1 MKYIDKLFYT
11 AAVIFFAASCTT
23 KEILP
28 ESQEEAIPEGYEKVA
43 FSVTT
48 QDVKTMRPEEGEFA
62 GKTVWVKNDQLKM
75 LYESGSATATLQGDG
90 GSISGS
96 FVAVLPDGVSPV
108 YAVYP
113 KSLDSSL
120 NGSMVSVVVPADQDG
135 SFGSG
140 NVALAKADAEN
151 NLAFKNINSMLKV
164 IIGEG
169 VTKITVESVD
179 GSALVGTA
187 NVNFTEEGLEF
198 GENTSTSSSLTAN
211 LSGEAGVYY
220 FSILSGVTHSKGLLL
235 KYYKGEEESGK
246 YLLDKS
252 VKATVNKI
260 LSFGEFEPTNNY
272 YVTVSG
278 AGNKNGL
285 SWANAM
291 DVAAF
296 KKLVFH
302 SGDHSSGSNPP
313 DTDADV
319 LKYST
324 LNGATIHMGAGNY
337 VVASAN
343 ADRPTIGFSDSG
355 VGTAFSLYIIGGY
368 DANGSAT
375 PDPSK
380 NVTAIKGNGGDGV
393 GRLIN
398 LEYKSNVHFDGITFT
413 ENHGDEGGAAAV
425 RIAHGTQ
432 YFNNCRFV
440 DNTNT
445 SSACAMHVGNAKAYL
460 TDCVFSGNSS
470 KEGAGVSVDGNADT
484 YVSLTDCTFS
494 DNESSANGG
503 AIRII
508 KGRVEVN
515 GGTFTGNKATSRGGA
530 VYMYESTA
538 SAVINGSTFSNNSV
552 SDADSNGQGGAIYT
566 GKQSVADIKECV
578 FTKNSARIAGAIG
591 CTGNAE
597 TNLSTVTISDCQFEE
612 NYAKVSGG
620 AILMG
625 NAGTM
630 DISNSTFIGNTTP
643 SKGGALAENG
653 YGGATIVALTDCSF
667 TENSATEYG
676 GAIRNE
682 EGILEIT
689 GGSFIGNTA
698 TNQGGAIYINTTKAS
713 AGIVGATFT
722 SNGGCTSEKY
732 GQGGAI
738 YSGGGANTEISG
750 CTFTTN
756 SARVGGA
763 IGCASDNDNNN
774 VITIDG
780 CTFNSNTSNGMAGA
794 VIMTSKGSLNISNS
808 TFTENQ
814 SNGSGGA
821 IRTNNANL
829 KFAMENVTFNS
840 NYASGDGV
848 GGALYMENGTHK
860 FNKCCFNGNHGTTS
874 GAFYVG
880 GTSTTYLNNC
890 LFTGNYMSSTNGTS
904 IRAWSTGAKLFMNNC
919 TFADDT
925 YTTKSDA
932 NGNNC
937 CWLYF
942 KGTKTV
948 ISNCTLIGYSRKGTN
963 GATNSGGAALTAF
976 DSENGSGTVYLINN
990 IIAHRNTSVSGA
1002 GLRKANG
1009 TLTLNT
1015 TSNKTSGFTSAT
1027 PSSSGTDAVDFWGTS
1042 DYFGGLT
1049 YVSNENP
1056 AWNNCYWQW
1065 NGTLDTGSNLNKDT
1079 AENIINAINTADS
1092 DFKSWL
1098 DEVDGLYYDGQ
1109 GNFRGNGNWWPGAY
1123 QGEATTPAGTSIKV
1137 MSFNTLYLGYD
1148 DKQLDNGVVKDIKP
1162 ERTWAQR
1169 APGCYAMIS
1178 GIGPDII
1185 GMQECEGAQKK
1196 DYVANCTAYGVYGVS
1211 RTSGTE
1217 TGTSEE
1223 VPILYKKSVLS
1234 VESKGTFWLSSTP
1247 SRPGTSHSKAD
1258 APRPATWAVMKV
1270 KSTNQKFFFVNAHLS
1285 TDDEARSFEIGVLLS
1300 GINSRNTGS
1309 LPVII
1314 TGDQNK
1320 IDEDACFDAFRNAGY
1335 TCTRRSAPETDK
1347 GITFHAFGFKEGTI
1361 DNIWQ
1366 KGCTAVNSFTVDRQ
1380 TWSGVQYISDHYPV
1394 YSTIVL

>member
-28 ESQEEAIPEGYEKVA
+28 ESHEEAIPEGYEKVA

-48 QDVKTMRPEEGEFA
+48 QDVKTMRPEKGEFA

-90 GSISGS
+90 GSISGT
-96 FVAVLPDGVSPV
+96 FLAVLPGGVQQV

-113 KSLDSSL
+113 NALVSSLDE
-120 NGSMVSVVVPADQDG
+120 GSVSVTVPAVQDG
-135 SFGSG
+135 SFATC
-140 NVALAKADAEN
+140 NIAVAKADAEK
-151 NLAFKNINSMLKV
+151 NLAFYNINTLLKV
-164 IIGEG
+164 IVGSG
-169 VTKITVESVD
+169 VTRISVESVD
-179 GSALVGTA
+179 GSPLVGTA
-187 NVNFTEEGLEF
+187 NVSFTGSGIEF
-198 GENTSTSSSLTAN
+198 GENTGGASSFVSN
-211 LSGEAGVYY
+211 LPGDAGTYY
-220 FSILSGVTHSKGLLL
+220 FSVLSGVTHSKGLFL

-252 VKATVNKI
+252 VKTTVNKI

-296 KKLVFH
+296 KKLVFSSSSY
-302 SGDHSSGSNPP
+302 SGTRD
-313 DTDADV
+313 DDADI

-324 LNGATIHMGAGNY
+324 LNGATVHMGAGDY

-343 ADRPTIGFSDSG
+343 ADKPTIGFAESL
-355 VGTAFSLYIIGGY
+355 GTAFHLYIIGGY

-380 NVTAIKGNGGDGV
+380 NVTAIKGNGVEGV

-413 ENHGDEGGAAAV
+413 ENHGDIGGAAAV
-425 RIAHGTQ
+425 RIVHGTQ
-432 YFNNCRFV
+432 HFNNCRFV
-440 DNTNT
+440 DNKNT
-445 SSACAMHVGNAKAYL
+445 ASACAMHVGNGKAYL
-460 TDCVFSGNSS
+460 TGCVFSGNTST
-470 KEGAGVSVDGNADT
+470 EGCCINVSGNSAT
-484 YVSLTDCTFS
+484 YVSAKNCIFTGNDASEYGGAIRVENGTLEVEGGSFTENTATKRGGAVYIKTADAKVLIDGASFEGNGKCTAASPDGQGGAIFSNTSQNVDIKNCTFTDNTARIAGAIGSAEDKSANINIINIDSCSFAGNSSTAILFANSGEINISNSTFTGNTSTSKGGALAINGWDSATTATLTDCTFS
-494 DNESSANGG
+494 DN
-503 AIRII
+503 
-508 KGRVEVN
+508 
-515 GGTFTGNKATSRGGA
+515 
-530 VYMYESTA
+530 TA
-538 SAVINGSTFSNNSV
+538 S
-552 SDADSNGQGGAIYT
+552 D
-566 GKQSVADIKECV
+566 
-578 FTKNSARIAGAIG
+578 
-591 CTGNAE
+591 
-597 TNLSTVTISDCQFEE
+597 
-612 NYAKVSGG
+612 
-620 AILMG
+620 
-625 NAGTM
+625 
-630 DISNSTFIGNTTP
+630 
-643 SKGGALAENG
+643 
-653 YGGATIVALTDCSF
+653 
-667 TENSATEYG
+667 YG
-676 GAIRNE
+676 GAIRLE
-682 EGILEIT
+682 EGILNVN
-689 GGSFIGNTA
+689 GGSFSGNTA
-698 TNQGGAIYINTTKAS
+698 SKQGGAIWINTAKVS

-722 SNGGCTSEKY
+722 QNGGCTAASPY
-732 GQGGAI
+732 GQGGAV
-738 YSGGGANTEISG
+738 YTANGGTVEISG
-750 CTFTTN
+750 CTFTSN

-763 IGCASDNDNNN
+763 IGSVDPSNTN
-774 VITIDG
+774 TISVDG
-780 CTFNSNTSNGMAGA
+780 CDFNGNTSTGVGGA
-794 VIMTSKGSLNISNS
+794 VIITSKGQMRLTNS
-808 TFTENQ
+808 TFT
-814 SNGSGGA
+814 SNEAGSNGGA
-821 IRTNNANL
+821 IRADDANL
-829 KFAMENVTFNS
+829 TLTIDNVAFNS
-840 NYASGDGV
+840 NYAKGSGI
-848 GGALYMENGTHK
+848 GGALYIENGK
-860 FNKCCFNGNHGTTS
+860 YRINKTCFNGNHSTTS
-874 GAFYVG
+874 GAICSC
-880 GTSTTYLNNC
+880 GTNTTYLNNC
-890 LFTGNYMSSTNGTS
+890 LFTGNYISSTSGTT

-990 IIAHRNTSVSGA
+990 IIAHRRTTVANS

>member
-28 ESQEEAIPEGYEKVA
+28 EQKQEEIPDGYEKVIYN
-43 FSVTT
+43 VTS
-48 QDVKTMRPEEGEFA
+48 QDAKTIRPEDGEFA
-62 GKTVWVKNDQLKM
+62 GKTVWSKNDELKM
-75 LYESGSATATLQGDG
+75 LYSSGSATATLLGDG
-90 GSISGS
+90 GSTTGS
-96 FVAVLPDGVSPV
+96 FVAVLPSDVSQI

-113 KSLDSSL
+113 NSLDSSFD
-120 NGSMVSVVVPADQDG
+120 GGTVSVTIPSVQNG
-135 SFGSG
+135 SFGTC
-140 NVALAKADAEN
+140 NVAVAKADAEKN
-151 NLAFKNINSMLKV
+151 MAFSNINTLLKV
-164 IIGEG
+164 IIGSG
-169 VTKITVESVD
+169 VTRITVESVD
-179 GSALVGTA
+179 GSPLVGTA
-187 NVNFTEEGLEF
+187 NVSFGDSGIIFGDNTETESSFE
-198 GENTSTSSSLTAN
+198 SSLP
-211 LSGEAGVYY
+211 GDAGTYY
-220 FSILSGVTHSKGLLL
+220 FSVLSGVTHSKGLLL
-235 KYYKGEEESGK
+235 KYYKDEEESGK

-252 VKATVNKI
+252 VKTTVNKI

-296 KKLVFH
+296 KKLVFN
-302 SGDHSSGSNPP
+302 SGSYSGTTDN
-313 DTDADV
+313 DADI

-324 LNGATIHMGAGNY
+324 LNGATIHMGAGDY
-337 VVASAN
+337 IVAGAN
-343 ADRPTIGFSDSG
+343 ADWPTIGFSSG
-355 VGTAFSLYIIGGY
+355 DVGTAFSINVIGGY
-368 DANGSAT
+368 DAAGSAT

-380 NVTAIKGNGGDGV
+380 NVTAIKGNGGSNV

-398 LEYKSNVHFDGITFT
+398 LEYKSNINFNGITFT
-413 ENHGDEGGAAAV
+413 GNHGAGGGAAAV

-470 KEGAGVSVDGNADT
+470 TEGAGVNVDGNADT

-667 TENSATEYG
+667 TENVANEYG

-689 GGSFIGNTA
+689 GGSFTGNEA
-698 TNQGGAIYINTTKAS
+698 TKQGGAIYVNTTKAS

-722 SNGGCTSEKY
+722 SNGGCTDGDE

-738 YSGGGANTEISG
+738 YSGGGASTEMSG
-750 CTFTTN
+750 CTFTSN

-763 IGCASDNDNNN
+763 IGSVDPSNTN
-774 VITIDG
+774 TISVDG
-780 CTFNSNTSNGMAGA
+780 CDFNGNTSTGVGGA
-794 VIMTSKGSLNISNS
+794 VIITSKGQMRLTNS
-808 TFTENQ
+808 TFT
-814 SNGSGGA
+814 SNEAGSNGGA
-821 IRTNNANL
+821 IRANDANL
-829 KFAMENVTFNS
+829 TLTIDNVAFNS
-840 NYASGDGV
+840 NYAKGSGI
-848 GGALYMENGTHK
+848 GGALYIENGKYRINRT
-860 FNKCCFNGNHGTTS
+860 CFNGNHSTTS
-874 GAFYVG
+874 GAIYSC
-880 GTSTTYLNNC
+880 GTNTTYLNNC
-890 LFTGNYMSSTNGTS
+890 LFTGNYITSTNGTTM
-904 IRAWSTGAKLFMNNC
+904 RAWSANVTLCMNNC
-919 TFADDT
+919 TFADNT
-925 YTTKSDA
+925 YSTSSTSGKNSSWMYIK
-932 NGNNC
+932 NQK
-937 CWLYF
+937 LL
-942 KGTKTV
+942 
-948 ISNCTLIGYSRKGTN
+948 ISNSTLIGYSRKGT
-963 GATNSGGAALTAF
+963 GGSATDGGDGLVYF
-976 DSENGSGTVYLINN
+976 DGSGVTSTVTFINN
-990 IIAHRNTSVSGA
+990 IIAHSNGKDVFTRNAGTVTLNAISNKVTSYKGVTANTS
-1002 GLRKANG
+1002 G
-1009 TLTLNT
+1009 TEG
-1015 TSNKTSGFTSAT
+1015 SGFIGNST
-1027 PSSSGTDAVDFWGTS
+1027 
-1042 DYFGGLT
+1042 YFKGLS
-1049 YVSNENP
+1049 YVSNANP
-1056 AWNNCYWQW
+1056 VWNNCYWSW
-1065 NGTLDTGSNLNKDT
+1065 NGNLKEDLNTNKDSAT
-1079 AENIINAINTADS
+1079 NIINAINTADS
-1092 DFKSWL
+1092 SFKSWL

-1109 GNFRGNGNWWPGAY
+1109 GNFRGNGSWWPGAY
-1123 QGEATTPAGTSIKV
+1123 QGEATTSAGTSIKV

-1196 DYVANCTAYGVYGVS
+1196 AYVANCTAYGVYGVS
-1211 RTSGTE
+1211 RTSGAE
-1217 TGTSEE
+1217 SGTSEE

-1314 TGDQNK
+1314 TGDQNE

-1335 TCTRRSAPETDK
+1335 TCTRRSAPVTDK
-1347 GITFHAFGFKEGTI
+1347 GITFHAFGFKEETI

-1366 KGCTAVNSFTVDRQ
+1366 KGCTAVNSFAVDRQ
-1380 TWSGVQYISDHYPV
+1380 TWSGVKHISDHYPT